1 MIPTMGKIRSFDYI
15 SADGFYAGP
24 DDDLSWFTGE
34 RRENDELQEFSHL
47 NLEAL
52 NTLIFGRI
60 TYEMMREYWSSA
72 DAMEDDPRTTFI
84 MRESP
89 KIVFSK
95 TLTDAGEMPTW
106 TNVTLLQSMDSS
118 QVREIADRSGRD
130 MTILGSGT
138 IVRQFVDLD
147 LLDELQV
154 TVVPKMVAAGK
165 TLLSQAEISNLN
177 LTKENSF
184 ENGFVSRTYSLH
196 P

>member
-106 TNVTLLQSMDSS
+106 MNVTLLQSVDSS